1 MTPTPTSQHHS
12 SGSSDTKCETVDLAP
27 RIGAWYGPAAAQYSV
42 GDGPLQLDPE
52 RANGAPR
59 GDFFGLLRA
68 ASCRRRASRARLA
81 GCGQRPIRPL
91 AALRSRVY
99 DLSRARAARPVRCG
113 RVNRPPEVQIGRRR
127 DQLGSTTATESQRG
141 RPLARWPAAID
152 GELGAGRRA
161 ALPLVG
167 ARRRLLLCAAGLRRA
182 RSSTKCIGTR
192 SHHPPSR
199 HGWRAVRRRPAGAAS
214 VAARLSDAPAWTR
227 RWDADA
233 RRRRCR
239 LVAVRGAATHPYIVL
254 VQVPLLGRL
263 IN

>member
-1 MTPTPTSQHHS
+1 VTPTPTSQHHS

-52 RANGAPR
+52 R
-59 GDFFGLLRA
+59 RA
-68 ASCRRRASRARLA
+68 ARRFLRPSARGELQTTGKPRTVGRVWA
-81 GCGQRPIRPL
+81 AAKIRPL

-161 ALPLVG
+161 ALPL
-167 ARRRLLLCAAGLRRA
+167 
-182 RSSTKCIGTR
+182 
-192 SHHPPSR
+192 
-199 HGWRAVRRRPAGAAS
+199 W
-214 VAARLSDAPAWTR
+214 W
-227 RWDADA
+227 
-233 RRRRCR
+233 
-239 LVAVRGAATHPYIVL
+239 VRGAGCCCARRALGGPGARQNALARALTTR
-254 VQVPLLGRL
+254 PLGTAGARCEGGRPARRVWPRGSRTRPPGRAAGTPTRAGAGVDSSRCAAL
-263 IN
+263 PPTRI

>member
-1 MTPTPTSQHHS
+1 VTPTPTSQHHS

-52 RANGAPR
+52 R
-59 GDFFGLLRA
+59 RA
-68 ASCRRRASRARLA
+68 ARRFLRPSARGELQTTGTSRARLA

-99 DLSRARAARPVRCG
+99 DLPRARAARPVRCG
-113 RVNRPPEVQIGRRR
+113 RVNRPPEVCRSGAAATNWAAPLPQSRSVVGRWRAGQRQLMASWALAGVPRCRWWVRGAGCCCARR
-127 DQLGSTTATESQRG
+127 A
-141 RPLARWPAAID
+141 
-152 GELGAGRRA
+152 LGA
-161 ALPLVG
+161 
-167 ARRRLLLCAAGLRRA
+167 A

-199 HGWRAVRRRPAGAAS
+199 HGWRAARRRPAGAAS

-254 VQVPLLGRL
+254 VQVRRL
-263 IN
+263 PSSAA